1 MESSEFSIKCSI
13 PDTSDIS
20 SNENPFARNLY
31 GAFVKAIFWFIGE
44 VENEE
49 WINNEVDGSRMNCF
63 KKAKLD
69 KIGTD
74 APLKTEDVMLLY
86 NMTINCLYSKME
98 DGDEKISTSLK
109 TEDVLAKFIVLVFIF
124 LFVIVLMNLLNAIAI
139 GDIQVCSFL
148 LPI

>member
-20 SNENPFARNLY
+20 SNKNPFARNLY

-44 VENEE
+44 VEDKE
-49 WINNEVDGSRMNCF
+49 WINNE
-63 KKAKLD
+63 
-69 KIGTD
+69 
-74 APLKTEDVMLLY
+74 
-86 NMTINCLYSKME
+86 E
-98 DGDEKISTSLK
+98 DGDEKINTALK
-109 TEDVLAKFIVLVFIF
+109 TEDVLGKFILLMFIF

>member
-1 MESSEFSIKCSI
+1 MFCSI
-13 PDTSDIS
+13 PDTLDIS
-20 SNENPFARNLY
+20 RHENPFARNLY

-49 WINNEVDGSRMNCF
+49 WINNEEDGSLMDCF
-63 KKAKLD
+63 KKAEVD
-69 KIGTD
+69 KNGID
-74 APLKTEDVMLLY
+74 APLKTEDVMEKYLLLY
-86 NMTINCLYSKME
+86 NVTINCLYSKME
-98 DGDEKISTSLK
+98 DRDEKINAALK
-109 TEDVLAKFIVLVFIF
+109 TEDVLGKFILLVFIF

>member
-1 MESSEFSIKCSI
+1 
-13 PDTSDIS
+13 
-20 SNENPFARNLY
+20 
-31 GAFVKAIFWFIGE
+31 
-44 VENEE
+44 
-49 WINNEVDGSRMNCF
+49 MNCF

-139 GDIQVCSFL
+139 GDIQVCD
-148 LPI
+148 I

>member
-44 VENEE
+44 VEDKK
-49 WINNEVDGSRMNCF
+49 WINNE
-63 KKAKLD
+63 
-69 KIGTD
+69 
-74 APLKTEDVMLLY
+74 
-86 NMTINCLYSKME
+86 E
-98 DGDEKISTSLK
+98 DGDEKINTALK
-109 TEDVLAKFIVLVFIF
+109 TEDVLGKFILLVFIF

-148 LPI
+148 YAITMISAELDN